1 MKKNISILII
11 FLSLLLSQSEQPYP
25 PITLVSIPTA
35 GTMPKGYFSFE
46 NIFLNQGSIVPKFT
60 IGITDNFMLGMSFG
74 ISNFIGNGDM
84 QKFRSYPEVQIKYRL
99 FDETDKI
106 PAIVLGIDTQG
117 RGEFTEKEEVCI
129 INDDG
134 LENCEEKILNRY
146 DQKSYGFYV
155 ALSRNF
161 SALGNLGFHFGLN
174 KNLSEND
181 DDDDDINIFFGF
193 DKEINRSFSLY
204 GEYNFARD
212 DDYYTGDESIED
224 ILDRKGKGYLNAGL
238 RWSASNN
245 LMIEMNLNDI
255 SKNNKVYDSVNREL
269 KIIYFESF

>member
-117 RGEFTEKEEVCI
+117 RGEFTENVCRIDDEEDPESCT
-129 INDDG
+129 
-134 LENCEEKILNRY
+134 ETILNRY

-155 ALSRNF
+155 SLSRNF

-181 DDDDDINIFFGF
+181 DNDDDINIFFGF

-212 DDYYTGDESIED
+212 DDYYTGDESMED

>member
-11 FLSLLLSQSEQPYP
+11 SLSLLLSQSEQPYP

-117 RGEFTEKEEVCI
+117 RGEFTENVCRIDDEE
-129 INDDG
+129 DP
-134 LENCEEKILNRY
+134 ENCTETILNRY

-181 DDDDDINIFFGF
+181 DNDDDINIFFGF

-255 SKNNKVYDSVNREL
+255 SKNNKVYNSVNREL

>member
-117 RGEFTEKEEVCI
+117 RGEFTENVCRIDDEE
-129 INDDG
+129 DP
-134 LENCEEKILNRY
+134 ENCTETILNRY
-146 DQKSYGFYV
+146 DQKSYGLYV
-155 ALSRNF
+155 SLSRNF

-181 DDDDDINIFFGF
+181 DNDDDINIFFGF

-212 DDYYTGDESIED
+212 DDLYTGDESMED